1 MKIKT
6 TVTRFLLDE
15 SGASLAEYALLVG
28 VVAVFLVA
36 ALTTFRGKIANAF
49 GTAGNAMSN

>member
-28 VVAVFLVA
+28 VVTVFLVA